1 MALAWGLMLGRFVQ
15 PLRCLRVVLRFGQV
29 ESSEAFRWVAGWHP
43 VVYGSSSLPLQAPRV
58 SLLVAN
64 FEA

>member
-1 MALAWGLMLGRFVQ
+1 MQ
-15 PLRCLRVVLRFGQV
+15 PLRCLGVVLCFGQV

-64 FEA
+64 IEA